1 MTVTTLD
8 VEKKD
13 LVCKSPSD
21 LEKQRFQLLQETICR
36 GMTAAE
42 IDLFEYHCKRLGLD
56 PHAKQIHP
64 VKRWDSTLRKEVMT
78 VQIGIDGYRL
88 IAERT
93 GRYVPGKE
101 PEFVYNKEGGLVCA
115 RSYIKKQTQDGVWH
129 EVCASAHYSEYVALK
144 KDGKPNS
151 MWNTKPHIMLSKCA
165 EAMALRKAF
174 PAELSGLYTKEE
186 MGQADNPTLP
196 QRKAQPKK
204 ICTQERYDGF
214 VDAWPTAYGKE
225 LIVSYI
231 EKRSSHFKVDVKET
245 VALLIENQQDFEKE
259 FLTWKSKN
267 ESSLKENI
275 A

>member
-1 MTVTTLD
+1 MTLTTLD

-13 LVCKSPSD
+13 SNL
-21 LEKQRFQLLQETICR
+21 QLLKDTICK
-36 GMTAAE
+36 GITDGE
-42 IDLFEYHCKRLGLD
+42 VELFMVQCKKYGLD
-56 PHAKQIHP
+56 PFARQIHP
-64 VKRWDSTLRKEVMT
+64 VKRWDSTLKREAMSIQV
-78 VQIGIDGYRL
+78 GIDGYRL

-101 PEFVYNKEGGLVCA
+101 PEYVYDKEGCLVCA

-144 KDGKPNS
+144 KDGKPNM
-151 MWNTKPHIMLSKCA
+151 MWATKPHIMLSKCA

-186 MGQADNPTLP
+186 MGQADNPTP
-196 QRKAQPKK
+196 NQRKVQPNKK
-204 ICTQERYDGF
+204 ICTQEQYDSF
-214 VDAWPTAYGKE
+214 VGAWATTYDQG
-225 LIVSYI
+225 LIEAYI
-231 EKRSSHFKVDVKET
+231 EKRSAHFKVDVKET
-245 VALLIENQQDFEKE
+245 VALLIENQQEFEKE

-267 ESSLKENI
+267 DSSLKENI